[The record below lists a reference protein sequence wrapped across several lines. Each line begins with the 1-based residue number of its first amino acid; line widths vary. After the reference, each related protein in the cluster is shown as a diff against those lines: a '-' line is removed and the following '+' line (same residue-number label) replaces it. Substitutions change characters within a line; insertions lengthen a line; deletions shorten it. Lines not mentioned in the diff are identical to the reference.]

1 MSGGAVPTRGNRCG
15 CSLKIPI
22 SGLSPAINDHC
33 RGAHPPARLVNMV
46 TDGPLML
53 CGVTVCRCGG
63 GGVAQGAAQS
73 VSCPPTQGV
82 RWLGVSA
89 APSPGSDGKVTGR
102 VRAGGTVEGV
112 SLGTDSR
119 HRPTYSGHSWTRAT
133 SVRRQRVVA
142 QRKQRGFG
150 VDRPGP
156 MPYLLRLVR
165 GGRAWR
171 QVAGVVP
178 SGQGGAGLWSFR
190 GSGEAWAEI
199 SSP

>member
-1 MSGGAVPTRGNRCG
+1 MPTRGNRCG
-15 CSLKIPI
+15 RSLKVPV
-22 SGLSPAINDHC
+22 SGLSPPISDHC

-46 TDGPLML
+46 TDGPLTL
-53 CGVTVCRCGG
+53 CGVTVCWCGG

-89 APSPGSDGKVTGR
+89 APSPDSDGKVTGR

-112 SLGTDSR
+112 SLGTDSC
-119 HRPTYSGHSWTRAT
+119 HRPTYGGHSWTRAT
-133 SVRRQRVVA
+133 SVRRQ
-142 QRKQRGFG
+142 GC
-150 VDRPGP
+150 GP
-156 MPYLLRLVR
+156 AATPWVWGGRTWAHALLRWVR